1 MDSFDTEFPIYQGLK
16 ADNCN
21 FSIEMSNETQIIQ
34 DCLKQDRAAQKKFY
48 ELYSGKLFVVALR
61 YMKDRESAQDVLQDS
76 FVKIFKYLDTFR
88 FDSPLEAWL
97 RKIVVNTALKAL
109 KKDKK
114 LTQSLEGDYMINEEL
129 HYSNSGFE
137 NLAYEH
143 LMKVIGELPEG
154 CRTIFNLYAIEG
166 YKHQEIAKMLEVTE
180 GTSKSQ
186 YSRAK
191 SLLQEKLVRENK
203 KKSGKVPAKL

>member
-1 MDSFDTEFPIYQGLK
+1 MP
-16 ADNCN
+16 
-21 FSIEMSNETQIIQ
+21 NENQIIQ
-34 DCLKQDRAAQKKFY
+34 DCLRQDRNAQKQLY

-61 YMKDRESAQDVLQDS
+61 YMRDRENAQDVLQDS
-76 FVKIFKYLDTFR
+76 FVKVFKHLDTFR

-114 LTQSLEGDYMINEEL
+114 LTQSLEGDYMIDETL
-129 HYSNSGFE
+129 HYGNQGFE
-137 NLAYEH
+137 NLSYRH
-143 LMKVIGELPEG
+143 LMKMIGELPEG
-154 CRTIFNLYAIEG
+154 CRTVFNLYAIEG
-166 YKHQEIAKMLEVTE
+166 YKHQEIAKMLDVTE

-191 SLLQEKLVRENK
+191 SLLQEKLAIENNRETGEIPVK
-203 KKSGKVPAKL
+203 I

>member
-1 MDSFDTEFPIYQGLK
+1 MP
-16 ADNCN
+16 
-21 FSIEMSNETQIIQ
+21 NEKQIIQ
-34 DCLKQDRAAQKKFY
+34 DCLKQDRNAQKQFY

-61 YMKDRESAQDVLQDS
+61 YMRDRENAQDVLQDS
-76 FVKIFKYLDTFR
+76 FIKIFKHLDTFR

-114 LTQSLEGDYMINEEL
+114 LTQSLEGDYMLNDDY
-129 HYSNSGFE
+129 HYTNLGFE
-137 NLAYEH
+137 NLSYEH
-143 LMKVIGELPEG
+143 LMRMIGVLPEG
-154 CRTIFNLYAIEG
+154 CRAIFNLYAIEG
-166 YKHQEIAKMLEVTE
+166 FKHQEIAKMLKVSE

-191 SLLQEKLVRENK
+191 TLLQEKLEIERNKENGVIPEK
-203 KKSGKVPAKL
+203 I

>member
-1 MDSFDTEFPIYQGLK
+1 
-16 ADNCN
+16 
-21 FSIEMSNETQIIQ
+21 
-34 DCLKQDRAAQKKFY
+34 
-48 ELYSGKLFVVALR
+48 VALR
-61 YMKDRESAQDVLQDS
+61 YMRDRENAQDVLQDS
-76 FVKIFKYLDTFR
+76 FVKIFRYLDTFR

-114 LTQSLEGDYMINEEL
+114 LTQSLEGDYMINENL
-129 HYSNSGFE
+129 HYSNLGFE
-137 NLAYEH
+137 NLSYQH
-143 LMKVIGELPEG
+143 LMKMIGELPEG

-166 YKHQEIAKMLEVTE
+166 FKHQEIAKILEVTE

-191 SLLQEKLVRENK
+191 MLLQEKLAVEKNLEK
-203 KKSGKVPAKL
+203 Y

>member
-1 MDSFDTEFPIYQGLK
+1 
-16 ADNCN
+16 
-21 FSIEMSNETQIIQ
+21 MSNEKQIIQ
-34 DCLKQDRAAQKKFY
+34 DCIKQDRSAQKQFY

-61 YMKDRESAQDVLQDS
+61 YMRERENAQDVLQDS
-76 FVKIFKYLDTFR
+76 FIKIFKHLETFR

-114 LTQSLEGDYMINEEL
+114 LTQSLEGDYMLNVEY
-129 HYSNSGFE
+129 HYTNLGFQ
-137 NLAYEH
+137 NLSYEY
-143 LMKVIGELPEG
+143 LMKMIRELPEG

-166 YKHQEIAKMLEVTE
+166 FKHQEIAKMLEVSE

-191 SLLQEKLVRENK
+191 SLLQDKLEIEKNRVITEK
-203 KKSGKVPAKL
+203 I

>member
-1 MDSFDTEFPIYQGLK
+1 
-16 ADNCN
+16 
-21 FSIEMSNETQIIQ
+21 MSNETQIIQ

-76 FVKIFKYLDTFR
+76 FVKIFRYLDTFR

-114 LTQSLEGDYMINEEL
+114 LTQSLETG
-129 HYSNSGFE
+129 
-137 NLAYEH
+137 
-143 LMKVIGELPEG
+143 
-154 CRTIFNLYAIEG
+154 
-166 YKHQEIAKMLEVTE
+166 
-180 GTSKSQ
+180 
-186 YSRAK
+186 
-191 SLLQEKLVRENK
+191 
-203 KKSGKVPAKL
+203 KSGDVFLKPRNEGSFVESVGVAHQPAAIAFSTILIT

>member
-1 MDSFDTEFPIYQGLK
+1 MP
-16 ADNCN
+16 
-21 FSIEMSNETQIIQ
+21 NENQIIQ
-34 DCLKQDRAAQKKFY
+34 DCLKQNRSAQKEFY

-61 YMKDRESAQDVLQDS
+61 YMRDRDNAQDVLQDS
-76 FVKIFKYLDTFR
+76 FVKIFRHLDTFR

-114 LTQSLEGDYMINEEL
+114 LTQSLEGDYMINENL
-129 HYSNSGFE
+129 HYTNLGFE
-137 NLAYEH
+137 NLSYQH
-143 LMKVIGELPEG
+143 LMRMIGELPEG

-166 YKHQEIAKMLEVTE
+166 FKHQEIAKMLGVTE

-191 SLLQEKLVRENK
+191 MLLQEKLAVEKNLEK
-203 KKSGKVPAKL
+203 HQ

>member
-1 MDSFDTEFPIYQGLK
+1 MP
-16 ADNCN
+16 
-21 FSIEMSNETQIIQ
+21 NENQIIQ
-34 DCLKQDRAAQKKFY
+34 DCLKQNRNAQKEFY
-48 ELYSGKLFVVALR
+48 DLYSGKLFVVALR
-61 YMKDRESAQDVLQDS
+61 YMRDRENAQDVLQDS
-76 FVKIFKYLDTFR
+76 FVKIFRYLDTFR

-114 LTQSLEGDYMINEEL
+114 LTQSLEGDYMINENL
-129 HYSNSGFE
+129 HYSNLGFE
-137 NLAYEH
+137 NLSYQH
-143 LMKVIGELPEG
+143 LMKMIGELPEG

-166 YKHQEIAKMLEVTE
+166 FKHQEIAKILEVTE

-191 SLLQEKLVRENK
+191 MLLQEKLAVEKNLEK
-203 KKSGKVPAKL
+203 Y

>member
-1 MDSFDTEFPIYQGLK
+1 MP
-16 ADNCN
+16 
-21 FSIEMSNETQIIQ
+21 NENQIIQ
-34 DCLKQDRAAQKKFY
+34 DCLKQNRNAQKEFY
-48 ELYSGKLFVVALR
+48 GLYSGKLFVVALR
-61 YMKDRESAQDVLQDS
+61 YMRDRENAQDVLQDS
-76 FVKIFKYLDTFR
+76 FVKIFRYLDTFR

-114 LTQSLEGDYMINEEL
+114 LTQSLEGDYMINENL
-129 HYSNSGFE
+129 HYSNLGFE
-137 NLAYEH
+137 NLSYQH
-143 LMKVIGELPEG
+143 LMKMIGELPEG

-166 YKHQEIAKMLEVTE
+166 FKHQEIAKILEVTE

-191 SLLQEKLVRENK
+191 MLLQEKLAVEKNLEK
-203 KKSGKVPAKL
+203 Y

>member
-1 MDSFDTEFPIYQGLK
+1 M
-16 ADNCN
+16 A
-21 FSIEMSNETQIIQ
+21 NETQIIQ
-34 DCLKQDRAAQKKFY
+34 DCLKQDRGAQKKLY

-114 LTQSLEGDYMINEEL
+114 LTQSLEGDYMISKEL
-129 HYSNSGFE
+129 HHSNAGFE

-143 LMKVIGELPEG
+143 LMEIIGELPEG

-166 YKHQEIAKMLEVTE
+166 FKHQEIAKMLDVTE

-191 SLLQEKLVRENK
+191 SLLQEKLAKENYK
-203 KKSGKVPAKL
+203 KTGKIPAKL

>member
-1 MDSFDTEFPIYQGLK
+1 MP
-16 ADNCN
+16 
-21 FSIEMSNETQIIQ
+21 NENQIIQ
-34 DCLKQDRAAQKKFY
+34 DCLKQDRSAQKQFY

-61 YMKDRESAQDVLQDS
+61 YMKDRENAQDVLQDS
-76 FVKIFKYLDTFR
+76 FVKIFKHLDTFR

-114 LTQSLEGDYMINEEL
+114 LTQSLEGDYMINENL
-129 HYSNSGFE
+129 NYSNLGFE

-143 LMKVIGELPEG
+143 LMKMIGELPEG
-154 CRTIFNLYAIEG
+154 CRTVFNLYAIEG
-166 YKHQEIAKMLEVTE
+166 FKHQEIAKMLEVTE

-191 SLLQEKLVRENK
+191 LLLQEKLAVEQEKELRVIPEK
-203 KKSGKVPAKL
+203 I